1 MFRAAVALWHQRLV
15 LGLLA
20 VISSGWP
27 LAAMAQQAP
36 EQEAEKKAAEKKAAV
51 KKAAEK
57 KSELLKAFA
66 EEFVEITPGK
76 GDFPKSFTMGS
87 SDGPKSE
94 QPAHEVT
101 LSHPFFMA
109 KYEVPQA
116 LYQAV
121 MRSNP
126 SVWGGPRNSVEMMT
140 WREAVLFCREA
151 TAAMRGAKLIAEDEV
166 IRLPTEAEWEY
177 CCRAGT
183 KTSYSFGDSAQGPN
197 DDGVKASLLNV
208 YGWHTGNAA
217 GNDPPVGALKPN
229 AWGLYDFHGYLWEY
243 VADAWHGD
251 YADAPTDGSSWEDKA
266 AGPSP
271 QRVIR
276 GGSWRDRY
284 DSLRSS
290 TRAAIPDHT
299 RSDAIGF
306 RCVKSK
312 LVK

>member
-1 MFRAAVALWHQRLV
+1 MHRPLMTLWSRLVV
-15 LGLLA
+15 LGLLGA
-20 VISSGWP
+20 VFPAWLPMAS
-27 LAAMAQQAP
+27 AQQTP
-36 EQEAEKKAAEKKAAV
+36 EQEAEKKAAV

-57 KSELLKAFA
+57 KAELLKAFA

-76 GDFPKSFTMGS
+76 GDFPKSFLMGS
-87 SDGPKSE
+87 TEGPKSE
-94 QPAHEVT
+94 HPPHKVT
-101 LSHPFFMA
+101 MSKPFFMA

-151 TAAMRGAKLIAEDEV
+151 TAAMRGAKLIGEDEV

-183 KTSYSFGDSAQGPN
+183 TTAYSFGDAAQGPN
-197 DDGVKASLLNV
+197 DEGVKASLLNA

-251 YADAPTDGSSWEDKA
+251 YTDAPADGSAWEDKA
-266 AGPSP
+266 AGPAP

-284 DSLRSS
+284 DSLRST

-312 LVK
+312 VPE